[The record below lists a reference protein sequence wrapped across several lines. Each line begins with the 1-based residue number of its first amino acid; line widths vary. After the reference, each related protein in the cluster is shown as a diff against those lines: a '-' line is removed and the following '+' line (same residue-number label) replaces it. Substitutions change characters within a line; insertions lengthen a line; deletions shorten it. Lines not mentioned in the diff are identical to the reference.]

1 MSRLPGGCLVLEL
14 LLGAPDEP
22 VEGVLSGTGRTEL
35 AVKRTPTTNCLVP
48 QSDLE
53 TSQVSEQQETFLRR
67 ILRRRDEERGR
78 FAAGRVIIHEEDA
91 FVDDDQE
98 GTIRWYMH
106 PDIEGA
112 CINSMIAYRHEIPPQ
127 CHSGKQK
134 HQGYVGG
141 YFQSGFG
148 RMVVNGISHDWEAGD
163 ALGLPPLQEGL
174 EVQFFNDSDVL
185 AKIMCAEPNFIDIY
199 GVDRG
204 SGFEQLEE
212 AGPNS

>member
-1 MSRLPGGCLVLEL
+1 MTEKEETL
-14 LLGAPDEP
+14 LD
-22 VEGVLSGTGRTEL
+22 
-35 AVKRTPTTNCLVP
+35 
-48 QSDLE
+48 
-53 TSQVSEQQETFLRR
+53 R
-67 ILRRRDEERGR
+67 ILHRRDEERER
-78 FAAGRVIIHEEDA
+78 FAGGKVLIREEDA
-91 FVDDDQE
+91 LVEENKE

-106 PDIEGA
+106 PEIEGA
-112 CINSMIAYRHEIPPQ
+112 CINSMIAYRHEIPPHS
-127 CHSGKQK
+127 HSGKQK

-141 YFQSGFG
+141 YFQTGFG
-148 RMVVNGISHDWEAGD
+148 RIVVNGISHDWEAGD

-185 AKIMCAEPNFIDIY
+185 AKIMCAQPNFIDIY